1 LVVAELHS
9 NLVLAPVPRLLVVV
23 VVRVMQVLVVK
34 VVVTLECFY
43 RLRPKPM
50 LF

>member
-1 LVVAELHS
+1 VAAELHS

-23 VVRVMQVLVVK
+23 VVRVMQVLVAK

-43 RLRPKPM
+43 RLHLKQM
-50 LF
+50 LY